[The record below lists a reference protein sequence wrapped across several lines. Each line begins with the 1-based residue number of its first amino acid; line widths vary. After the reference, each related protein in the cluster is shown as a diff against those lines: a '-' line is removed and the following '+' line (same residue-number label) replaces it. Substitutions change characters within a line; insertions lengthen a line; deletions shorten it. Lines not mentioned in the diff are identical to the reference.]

1 MELIVQPDANH
12 FRLRTAC
19 TGEMISACARLH
31 GERRRAGAKQ
41 DGANPHASPNHDKG
55 EEAGDNDPVMAG
67 PNLVTV
73 NRELQ
78 SRPCIEGNSHQRDL
92 HLSQRSS

>member
-1 MELIVQPDANH
+1 M
-12 FRLRTAC
+12 R
-19 TGEMISACARLH
+19 
-31 GERRRAGAKQ
+31 ERRRAGAKQ

-73 NRELQ
+73 NKELQ
-78 SRPCIEGNSHQRDL
+78 SRPCIEGNSHEICTSFNDHPDVVAIRV
-92 HLSQRSS
+92 RWRG

>member
-1 MELIVQPDANH
+1 M
-12 FRLRTAC
+12 R
-19 TGEMISACARLH
+19 
-31 GERRRAGAKQ
+31 ERRRAGAKQ
-41 DGANPHASPNHDKG
+41 DGANPHASPNHDRG

-92 HLSQRSS
+92 HLSQRSSLCGYDSGALARLIAAALSG

>member
-1 MELIVQPDANH
+1 M
-12 FRLRTAC
+12 R
-19 TGEMISACARLH
+19 
-31 GERRRAGAKQ
+31 ERRRAGAKQ

-73 NRELQ
+73 NKELQ
-78 SRPCIEGNSHQRDL
+78 SRPCIEGNSHQRDVAVAAFAAL
-92 HLSQRSS
+92 AEGVAQATIRAM